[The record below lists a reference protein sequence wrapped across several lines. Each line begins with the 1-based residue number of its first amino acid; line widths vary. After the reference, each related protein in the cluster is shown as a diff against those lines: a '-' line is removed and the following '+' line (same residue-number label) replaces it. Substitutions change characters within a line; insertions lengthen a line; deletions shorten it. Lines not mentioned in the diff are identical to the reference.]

1 MAFREPEKLL
11 PIVEVYRVTS
21 RTVVVGNVTLCQ
33 RHPNR
38 GWRRRIQPLL
48 AEQSVHLRGM
58 MS

>member
-11 PIVEVYRVTS
+11 PIVEVYRVTTGS
-21 RTVVVGNVTLCQ
+21 IVVSNVPLGQ
-33 RHPNR
+33 SSAD
-38 GWRRRIQPLL
+38 RRRRRRVQPLL